1 MKIKY
6 TDVEYRPVFI
16 KGVKMLIPEKV
27 KFGADGLIP
36 AVVQDADNGQVLMV
50 GFMNKDALEKTLTEG
65 KVCFWSRS
73 RNKFWLKGETSGNS
87 LMVKEA
93 YVNCYADSLLIKA
106 EPIGPTCH
114 EGFQTCYYRK
124 ITDEG
129 GLEVVGE
136 RLFDPKEVYSK

>member
-1 MKIKY
+1 
-6 TDVEYRPVFI
+6 
-16 KGVKMLIPEKV
+16 MLLPEEV

-36 AVVQDADNGQVLMV
+36 AVIQDADNDQVLMV
-50 GFMNKDALEKTLTEG
+50 GFMNRDALEKTLAEG

-73 RNKFWLKGETSGNS
+73 RGKFWLKGETSGNF
-87 LMVKEA
+87 LMVKDA

-114 EGFQTCYYRK
+114 EGYQTCYFRR

-129 GLEVVGE
+129 GLEVEGE
-136 RLFDPKEVYSK
+136 RLFDPKDVYGK